1 MTLQLLTLSKNIK
14 FHLLIFFLHI
24 IPNSCYLIIHS
35 FIPPKTESSPVMQL
49 ESTGALILGIL
60 LSNKKFGKDI
70 KCVSLSSLINTIR
83 IPTI

>member
-35 FIPPKTESSPVMQL
+35 FIPLKTESSPVMKL
-49 ESTGALILGIL
+49 DSTGALILGIL
-60 LSNKKFGKDI
+60 LSNKGFAKGI

-83 IPTI
+83 ISTI